1 MIKKLTF
8 IFGELT
14 IYDNYVLAVMKEGVT
29 ISPNYNDVLID
40 ISATYFHNKQFI
52 YITHRVHSYSV
63 DPQIYYQT
71 EKIKNLIGFAVVS
84 QNYQAKLNA
93 QIEKMFFK
101 KPFKIFT
108 ELEDAVTWAKETTQ
122 MN

>member
-1 MIKKLTF
+1 
-8 IFGELT
+8 
-14 IYDNYVLAVMKEGVT
+14 
-29 ISPNYNDVLID
+29 
-40 ISATYFHNKQFI
+40 
-52 YITHRVHSYSV
+52 V

-122 MN
+122 MD

>member
-1 MIKKLTF
+1 MIKKITF

-122 MN
+122 MD

>member
-122 MN
+122 MD